1 MKEFFFRIVVW
12 SETTSYWATD
22 ETVLLKGEFA
32 LEFPDSVDDGT
43 TPIPKVKIGDG
54 TKAFKDLPYAM
65 YTASEIDSKLQTLTS
80 NSHTHANKVTLDAIT
95 EAFTTELKQAYDAMA
110 QNGVTKVQVG
120 DGAPITAS
128 DGTVVLPAYPTKES
142 LGLGNVSNTPDA
154 EKSVA
159 SAGKLTT
166 PRQIALTGGVTG
178 SATFDGSADA
188 SIEATVQSVSA
199 DKITGKINIENL
211 PEGALERC
219 VVVTNAEARK
229 ALTTAEVQKGDT
241 VKETDTG
248 LMYFVVDDTKLDQ
261 DAGYEIYTAG
271 GASSVP
277 WAGITGKPEQFPPES
292 HQHTMSDITDYVPPV
307 VDAALSDDSTNAVQ
321 NKVIKAELDAMK
333 EDIAD
338 LLYEPINITSFTN
351 NVNTVEMGR
360 TITEVTLNWNWNKE
374 PASITLDGE
383 AITPTSTKS
392 KQLTDQS
399 IKANKSFTLKATD
412 ERSATSQKTT
422 SITFYNGVY
431 YGVAEQGES
440 YDSAFVLG
448 LTKSL
453 QGSRGK
459 TFTVNAGAGQHIF
472 YAVPSR
478 YGTCG
483 FNVGGFDGGFSK
495 VSTFEFTNASGYAE
509 NYDLYM
515 SDNAN
520 LGNTTVKVS

>member
-65 YTASEIDSKLQTLTS
+65 YTTSEIDSKLQTLTS

-166 PRQIALTGGVTG
+166 PRQITLTGGVTG

-199 DKITGKINIENL
+199 DKITGVINIANL
-211 PEGALERC
+211 PKGALERC
-219 VVVTNAEARK
+219 VVVANEEARY
-229 ALTTAEVQKGDT
+229 ALKTENVQTGDT
-241 VKETDTG
+241 VKEQDTG

-261 DAGYEIYTAG
+261 DAGYEAYTVG
-271 GASSVP
+271 QASSVP
-277 WAGITGKPEQFPPES
+277 WSGITGKPSSFTPEAHTHAIADVTGLQAELNAKALATDLTS
-292 HQHTMSDITDYVPPV
+292 HTGNSDIHVTTTDKQNWNAAKTHADSAHARTDATKTAKSTTNGNILINDTETQVYDHPSYTQHAEGLYKIT
-307 VDAALSDDSTNAVQ
+307 VDESGHVSGATAVS
-321 NKVIKAELDAMK
+321 K
-333 EDIAD
+333 EDITGLGVAGEDTGVTSVVANNGLTQNISGRQLTLGISSVSTD
-338 LLYEPINITSFTN
+338 LLT
-351 NVNTVEMGR
+351 
-360 TITEVTLNWNWNKE
+360 
-374 PASITLDGE
+374 
-383 AITPTSTKS
+383 
-392 KQLTDQS
+392 
-399 IKANKSFTLKATD
+399 
-412 ERSATSQKTT
+412 
-422 SITFYNGVY
+422 
-431 YGVAEQGES
+431 
-440 YDSAFVLG
+440 
-448 LTKSL
+448 
-453 QGSRGK
+453 QGSD
-459 TFTVNAGAGQHIF
+459 TIIIN
-472 YAVPSR
+472 
-478 YGTCG
+478 
-483 FNVGGFDGGFSK
+483 GGRKQQESP
-495 VSTFEFTNASGYAE
+495 
-509 NYDLYM
+509 
-515 SDNAN
+515 
-520 LGNTTVKVS
+520 